1 MIKVESIEVWGFE
14 HAIRGMR
21 NPMNSWIKS
30 DSYPAVDCGKCG
42 RIEREGMCNPRE
54 HDCSPYY
61 CYDIGENDLTLMRK
75 LFAAGHPHRKYLRQV
90 FVAMDITA
98 PLYWWK
104 EFDTY
109 KVGTTAN
116 SCSTMHKITAK
127 EFELSDFST
136 EHLSEDVIN
145 KPFKDII
152 DCLNFFRG
160 LYNLNKDKSDWWQMI
175 QLLPSSYNQRRTVT
189 MTYENVMN
197 MLDYREGHKLDEW
210 REFCKILRALPHVE
224 VIRNGK

>member
-1 MIKVESIEVWGFE
+1 MIKVENIDTWGFE

-21 NPMNSWIKS
+21 NPLNSWDRS
-30 DSYPAVDCGKCG
+30 DSSFEESVPDYAMDTARTYPCVK
-42 RIEREGMCNPRE
+42 
-54 HDCSPYY
+54 
-61 CYDIGENDLTLMRK
+61 IGENDLTLMRK
-75 LFAAGHPHRKYLRQV
+75 LFAAGHPHRKYLRQI
-90 FVAMDITA
+90 FVAMDIIA

-116 SCSTMHKITAK
+116 SCSTMHKIAAK

-136 EHLSEDVIN
+136 EHLVGLSIAALQGVLDVMN
-145 KPFKDII
+145 LERKHFLVTHDKD
-152 DCLNFFRG
+152 C
-160 LYNLNKDKSDWWQMI
+160 WWQMI
-175 QLLPSSYNQRRTVT
+175 QLLPSSYNQRRTVS

-210 REFCKILRALPHVE
+210 RGFCKILKQLPYVE
-224 VIRNGK
+224 EIRDGR